1 MNYQTNTI
9 LYQSLSLFLLLNV
22 LITVEVTAATAEN
35 ETTSRTLQA
44 GGSYRGSSSSSSSSG
59 TGTALA
65 VGALAGLVLDD
76 DTGFFKST
84 GGKIFLGVIVVI
96 TIAGIIYRGYERSEG
111 EAPAEEKFFE
121 GNGDQG
127 QEATDNDSDTD
138 QFEDPFYSGL
148 YSGIYDQGGTHMPVQ
163 PFEIYFQEEFIDSD
177 DEDDDDNGPITIFHT
192 ITGKGADTVGPYTL
206 SGKSVGNK
214 VSITKKYYGA
224 GDHITD
230 IGHMVTL
237 RLDKLGDTHIFEGEY
252 FVDTDQVQEKG
263 LYQIWPVDYNNKAAM
278 QTHQLQQQQQ
288 QYQQRQQAQQQMYTY
303 PPVVAFTA
311 DEENQVPIATA
322 QAVEEQSEEFQ
333 TISLDSPIKYL
344 PMEAPPASRSFS
356 FLKCSDVK

>member
-1 MNYQTNTI
+1 M
-9 LYQSLSLFLLLNV
+9 
-22 LITVEVTAATAEN
+22 
-35 ETTSRTLQA
+35 
-44 GGSYRGSSSSSSSSG
+44 G
-59 TGTALA
+59 
-65 VGALAGLVLDD
+65 
-76 DTGFFKST
+76 
-84 GGKIFLGVIVVI
+84 GVILVI
-96 TIAGIIYRGYERSEG
+96 AVAGCIYRCYKKSEG
-111 EAPAEEKFFE
+111 EAPAEDKFFQ

-127 QEATDNDSDTD
+127 QDSTDSDSDTD
-138 QFEDPFYSGL
+138 KFEDPFYSGL
-148 YSGIYDQGGTHMPVQ
+148 YSGIYDQGGTRMPVQ

-177 DEDDDDNGPITIFHT
+177 DEDDDDEGPITIFHT

-230 IGHMVTL
+230 IGHTVTL

-252 FVDTDQVQEKG
+252 YVDTDQVQEKG

-288 QYQQRQQAQQQMYTY
+288 QYQQQQQQQQQQQLYATSS
-303 PPVVAFTA
+303 PPAAAFAA
-311 DEENQVPIATA
+311 DEENQIPIATA

-333 TISLDSPIKYL
+333 TISLERERKT
-344 PMEAPPASRSFS
+344 
-356 FLKCSDVK
+356 KV